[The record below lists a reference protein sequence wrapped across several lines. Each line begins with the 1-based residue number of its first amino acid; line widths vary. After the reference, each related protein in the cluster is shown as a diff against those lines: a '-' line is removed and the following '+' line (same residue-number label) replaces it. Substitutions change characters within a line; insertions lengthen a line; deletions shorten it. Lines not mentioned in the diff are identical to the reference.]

1 MSERVGGVVTV
12 ENTSERGPEPSL
24 ATATRKAVAG
34 AKRPARQGQE
44 REG

>member
-1 MSERVGGVVTV
+1 MSEPRTP
-12 ENTSERGPEPSL
+12 ESPAYRERGQEPSL
-24 ATATRKAVAG
+24 ATATKEDVAG